1 MNPKAKKVVF
11 ILSFLLGV
19 HLSLQ
24 AGFSVGFFAG
34 PSSQKPGRE
43 GLEFNADTRWA
54 YGVRAGFKL
63 LIIGLEAQYFQVAHH
78 LQLKD
83 ITHSWQ
89 DREVD
94 FSFLGAAV
102 KSYFSLLILH
112 PYLSVGYGYYSARI
126 KGVDRDRKAGFNLAA
141 GVEISLGERLSLQ
154 AEGRYHRVSL
164 DIEKADFKLGDF
176 VLTAGLN
183 FVF

>member
-1 MNPKAKKVVF
+1 MSPKVKK
-11 ILSFLLGV
+11 IIFLLSLV
-19 HLSLQ
+19 FWLHLSLQ

-34 PSSQKPGRE
+34 TSSQKPGRQ

-63 LIIGLEAQYFQVAHH
+63 LVIGVEAQYFQVAHH
-78 LQLKD
+78 LRLRD

-89 DREVD
+89 DRQVD
-94 FSFLGAAV
+94 FSFLGAAL

-112 PYLSVGYGYYSARI
+112 PYLSVGYGYYSASI
-126 KGVDRDRKAGFNLAA
+126 QGVDEDRKGGFNFGA
-141 GVEISLGERLSLQ
+141 GLEISLGERLSLQ

-164 DIEKADFKLGDF
+164 DIEQADFKLGDF